1 MDDQHFETLLELIE
15 LEREAEKEE
24 NKRELERY
32 PLPVREALGKT
43 VTRLS
48 IVDEDVG
55 VGGIPL
61 LVLSRGPYRSTKSDE
76 PSSSGALSP
85 FHAMNQGDNVL
96 LTYPEGSGQ
105 APVEGTLYDV
115 EELQVTVALDRPAPD
130 PLPQG
135 LCQLDMLGSD
145 AT

>member
-1 MDDQHFETLLELIE
+1 MHKDHFEKLLDLID

-43 VTRLS
+43 VTRLH
-48 IVDEDVG
+48 IDDEDVG

-61 LVLSRGPYRSTKSDE
+61 LVLSRSNK
-76 PSSSGALSP
+76 PSSGLSP

-96 LTYPEGSGQ
+96 LSFPPAAELK
-105 APVEGTLYDV
+105 AMEGTLYK
-115 EELQVTVALDRPAPD
+115 
-130 PLPQG
+130 
-135 LCQLDMLGSD
+135 
-145 AT
+145 